1 MKLQILQDDTGK
13 DTGVYVPIAD
23 WELIKRDY
31 PDIELVED
39 EIPQWEKD
47 IIDDRLET
55 IEEFPNKVFQNGD
68 DLIAELRRKL

>member
-55 IEEFPNKVFQNGD
+55 IEEFPNKVFQN
-68 DLIAELRRKL
+68 IEA